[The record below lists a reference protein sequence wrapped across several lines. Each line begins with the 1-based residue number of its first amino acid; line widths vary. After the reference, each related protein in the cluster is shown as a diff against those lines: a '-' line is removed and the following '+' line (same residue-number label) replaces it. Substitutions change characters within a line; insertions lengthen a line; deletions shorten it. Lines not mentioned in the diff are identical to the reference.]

1 MSHEIL
7 SMKLCQLDERLAKL
21 HNRVHIS
28 QTADHNQLQQQIE
41 AMQREYAAYE
51 ATLRENLW
59 RSKAGLVSVLN
70 RGYRQIE
77 QIIQDT
83 QAQIQTIE
91 TDSPETIVE
100 QKILLAEYALDF
112 AYQAAD
118 RALLLSM
125 DAMDAMDAQRQTEE
139 RRIP

>member
-7 SMKLCQLDERLAKL
+7 SMKLCQLDERLTKL

-28 QTADHNQLQQQIE
+28 QTADHNQLQQHIE

-91 TDSPETIVE
+91 ADSPETIAE
-100 QKILLAEYALDF
+100 RKILLAEYALDF

-125 DAMDAMDAQRQTEE
+125 DAMDAQRQTEE

>member
-7 SMKLCQLDERLAKL
+7 SMKLCQLDERLTKL

-28 QTADHNQLQQQIE
+28 QAADHNQLQQQIE

-91 TDSPETIVE
+91 ADSPETITE
-100 QKILLAEYALDF
+100 RKILLAEYALDF

-125 DAMDAMDAQRQTEE
+125 DAMDAQRQTEE

>member
-7 SMKLCQLDERLAKL
+7 SMKLCQLDERLTKL

-28 QTADHNQLQQQIE
+28 QTADLNQLQQQIE

-125 DAMDAMDAQRQTEE
+125 DAMDAQRQTEE
-139 RRIP
+139 RRTT

>member
-7 SMKLCQLDERLAKL
+7 SMKLCQLDERLTKL

-28 QTADHNQLQQQIE
+28 QAADHNQLQQQIE

-125 DAMDAMDAQRQTEE
+125 DAMDAQRQTEE
-139 RRIP
+139 RRTT